1 MEQNNAQVL
10 FFQEIRSMLHPH
22 LSVADEIA
30 GVLGISPDSAYRRI
44 RGEKSLTFDEIQKLC
59 SAYNI
64 SVDRFL
70 HQQTNHF
77 IFTGK
82 LGYSSFGFYDQYL
95 NEMLQQFEFMLG
107 FDHKHIYSLPK
118 DIFPFVYFQFPELAA
133 FTFFFYRKNLL
144 HFEDMRDLK
153 FSVKNLDKEHVK
165 LGMKVQESFN
175 RIPSTEIW
183 STDSVDSI
191 LNHIA
196 FYRDTHLFESEEDVR
211 CLYNKLEDL
220 LTHLEKQAELGL
232 KFNYGKSPDKNSA
245 TCSMYYNELITG
257 DNCVLAETGNTMI
270 TYINHNLI
278 HFMYTRDERFNNYT
292 LETFKS
298 AIRKST
304 QISRVGEKARARFF
318 ERLRKKIRLQKE
330 SINQY

>member
-10 FFQEIRSMLHPH
+10 FFQQIRSMLQPH

-30 GVLGISPDSAYRRI
+30 GVLGISSDSAYRRI
-44 RGEKSLTFDEIQKLC
+44 RGEKALTFDEIRQLC
-59 SAYNI
+59 SVYNI

-70 HQQTNHF
+70 HGQGNHF

-82 LGYSSFGFYDQYL
+82 LGFSSFDFYDQYL
-95 NEMLQQFEFMLG
+95 DEMLQQFEFMHG
-107 FDHKHIYSLPK
+107 FEHKHIYALPK

-144 HFEDMRDLK
+144 QFEDMKERK
-153 FSVKNLDKEHVK
+153 FSVKNLDPGHVK

-175 RIPSTEIW
+175 RIPSTEIM
-183 STDSVDSI
+183 SADSVDSI

-196 FYRDTHLFESEEDVR
+196 FYRDTHLFESEADIQ
-211 CLYNKLEDL
+211 CLYDTLENL
-220 LTHLEKQAELGL
+220 LDHLEKQAELGL
-232 KFNYGKSPDKNSA
+232 KFTYGKLPGKNA
-245 TCSMYYNELITG
+245 AACNIYYNELLTG
-257 DNCVLAETGNTMI
+257 DNSVLAELGNTRI
-270 TYINHNLI
+270 TYINHNHI
-278 HFMYTRDERFNNYT
+278 NFMFTRDERFNNYT
-292 LETFKS
+292 MDTFKN

-304 QISRVGEKARARFF
+304 QISVVGEKARARFF
-318 ERLRKKIRLQKE
+318 DHLREKVRHRKE